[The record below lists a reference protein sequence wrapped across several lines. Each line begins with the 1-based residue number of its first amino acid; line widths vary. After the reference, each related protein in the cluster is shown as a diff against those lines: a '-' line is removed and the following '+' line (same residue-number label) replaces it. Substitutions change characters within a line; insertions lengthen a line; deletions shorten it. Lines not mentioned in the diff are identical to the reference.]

1 MEVTTQGTLAFDRT
15 RHQLHRDGAL
25 IQVGSRHFWDF
36 RNPETIDYLRE
47 KLFNRL
53 RDDGFGYL
61 KIDYNDTLPA
71 GVDGEESPGEELRR
85 HLLGVQKFLRIL
97 RREVPDLLI
106 ENCSSG
112 GHRLEPGFLGLCA
125 MGSFS
130 DAHETL
136 SIPIIVANL
145 HRLIQPRQNQ
155 VWCVLHP
162 QDSLQRI
169 RYGLAA
175 TFLGRMAISGEVKS
189 LSDEQMRIIS
199 EAQAFLDG
207 CRAILLRGHS
217 RIHRDMGKS
226 WNEPRGWQA
235 VLRTAED
242 ASELMVVLHSFG
254 LDAPVRPVV
263 TLPPGPWTL
272 VEAFGDPAAPETARD
287 SLYIQDCPAF
297 TGRAYRYKRG

>member
-1 MEVTTQGTLAFDRT
+1 V
-15 RHQLHRDGAL
+15 
-25 IQVGSRHFWDF
+25 QVGSRHFWDF
-36 RNPETIDYLRE
+36 RHPDTIDYLRE
-47 KLFNRL
+47 KLIHRL

-71 GVDGEESPGEELRR
+71 GVDGEESPGEELRK
-85 HLLGVQKFLRIL
+85 HLLGVQEFLRTL

-112 GHRLEPGFLGLCA
+112 GHRLEPGFMGLCA

-136 SIPIIVANL
+136 SIPIIAANL
-145 HRLIQPRQNQ
+145 HRLILPRQNQ

-162 QDSLQRI
+162 RDSLQRI

-189 LSDEQMRIIS
+189 LSDEQMRVIS
-199 EAQAFLDG
+199 DAQAFLDG
-207 CRAILLRGHS
+207 CRSLLLRGRS
-217 RIHRDMGKS
+217 RILRDMGKS

-242 ASELMVVLHSFG
+242 GSELLVVFHSFS
-254 LDAPVRPVV
+254 LDTPLQPQIP
-263 TLPPGPWTL
+263 LPEGDWTL
-272 VEAFGDPAAPETARD
+272 VDSFGDAAAPESARAF
-287 SLYIQDCPAF
+287 LTLPECHAF
-297 TGRAYRYKRG
+297 TGRAFRYKRNP